1 MALRLKQVKLNFIE
15 LMLVKVPQ
23 KPFSYYEKIIS
34 FFSVVEIWAFC
45 KGTAPTGSVCGNVGS
60 KLQVLEM

>member
-1 MALRLKQVKLNFIE
+1 MALRLKQERLNFIE

-34 FFSVVEIWAFC
+34 HFSVVEIYALC
-45 KGTAPTGSVCGNVGS
+45 KGTAQTGGVCGNVGS
-60 KLQVLEM
+60 KLQVLEK